1 MCEYCGCRQIEPL
14 AQLMDEHLALL
25 DLGDEVRRHLVHGH
39 TEDAVAM
46 LRHCASLLLRHVRR
60 EEDGVF
66 AALKGEGEF
75 VEEIEALEA
84 EHVDLDERLAAL
96 DADTPD
102 LKGQV
107 ETFLADLA
115 AHVDREDLGI
125 FPVSVV
131 SLGSRGW
138 AVVERVHEEQPSFL
152 QR

>member
-1 MCEYCGCRQIEPL
+1 
-14 AQLMDEHLALL
+14 
-25 DLGDEVRRHLVHGH
+25 
-39 TEDAVAM
+39 M
-46 LRHCASLLLRHVRR
+46 LRHCAELLLRHVRR

-102 LKGQV
+102 LKGAV
-107 ETFLADLA
+107 EAFLADLA
-115 AHVDREDLGI
+115 LHIDREDLGI

-138 AVVERVHEEQPSFL
+138 TVVERVHEEQPSFL
-152 QR
+152 HR